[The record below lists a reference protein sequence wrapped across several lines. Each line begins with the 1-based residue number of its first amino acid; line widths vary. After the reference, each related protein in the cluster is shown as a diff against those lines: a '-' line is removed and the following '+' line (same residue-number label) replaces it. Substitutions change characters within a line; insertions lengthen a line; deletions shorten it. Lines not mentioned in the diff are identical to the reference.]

1 MRDNILKALA
11 KLHAQHPRK
20 MVIVV
25 LIITIIMGTFAAQ
38 LEQSMRWT
46 DLLPTKSEKTI
57 QYNKVINEFVTATN
71 IIVVVEGEE
80 EKIKAFTEAVVLKI
94 KLVTDPK
101 DGKLYVKRID
111 YKQDVDFI
119 REHGL
124 MLVKADDLQN
134 MKELYQNPNL
144 VPLLTNI
151 NNSFE
156 KEYVGKEESI
166 STREKEDNT
175 IIILDGISNLISVM
189 QDYSS
194 GKIHSPEEAQK
205 AIDKLLLGEPY
216 LLSYDKQAL
225 IINVIPNFSMTD
237 MSKMISGT
245 DTIQKV
251 IDKVLKDYPEVKAG
265 LTGMIPLGRD
275 EMVYGEQSMG
285 YTSIFAFI
293 AILILLILSFRM
305 WAAPLFALLNLVVG
319 LIWAIGLTTILVK
332 SLNIMTSMVA
342 VILIGLGID
351 FSIHIISIF
360 TESRSIGK
368 PINIAMEET
377 FLKSGKG
384 ILTAGLT
391 TCAAFF
397 ALVISSSR
405 GMREMGIVSSTGL
418 LVILIVTFLFLPSLL
433 VLRERR
439 MEKKLAERRIKS
451 KPVYQD
457 ISFKVFGRGCNWLSD
472 RYKATIICV
481 VLSTIFLLASASRI
495 SFDHNYM
502 NMEPKGLTS
511 ITLQDTILDKFDL
524 SMDYALIVT
533 DSIEESR
540 EMTKKLKNIK
550 TAAMINDISMYLP
563 SYEEQQKRIPH
574 IQEINRANS
583 SAVIANEILD
593 SELNQIISELDRL
606 EMNIMEI
613 QDMAFIGGQD
623 KVDNKCSEI
632 VGNPDNPQSKNIIS
646 EFIDSLENNRLKS
659 IKGLE
664 EFQEYAA
671 PYFKE
676 SVLKMASI
684 ENIIPDD
691 LPASVLD
698 RYANRDRTQFLL
710 TVFPAE
716 NMWTDLNFLQRFTSD
731 LDRVSNKATGMPPV
745 MQELFRVIGND
756 GKNAALLTVF
766 VVFLLLWL
774 DFRRIKYAVIAM
786 IPLVAGFIWMV
797 GLMKLTGMQLTVVNV
812 MGLPMII
819 GIGIDYGVHVVHRWR
834 TEGVNK
840 VNEIFASTG
849 KAILLS
855 TLTTMLAFGSLIFS
869 IYRGFGSL
877 GAAMFIGVGA
887 CFFSTFIF
895 LSGIMG
901 FLERKKQII

>member
-1 MRDNILKALA
+1 MRDKILKALA
-11 KLHAQHPRK
+11 KLHAQHPWK

-25 LIITIIMGTFAAQ
+25 LIITIIMGAFAAQ

-80 EKIKAFTEAVVLKI
+80 EKIKAFAEAIVPQI
-94 KLVTDPK
+94 KLATDPK
-101 DGKLYVKRID
+101 DGKLYAKRVD

-124 MLVKADDLQN
+124 MLVKADNLRN

-156 KEYVGKEESI
+156 KEYIGKEESI

-175 IIILDGISNLISVM
+175 IIILSSISNLISVM
-189 QDYSS
+189 KDYSS

-205 AIDKLLLGEPY
+205 AVDKLLLGEPY

-237 MSKMISGT
+237 MGKMISGT
-245 DTIQKV
+245 DAIQEV
-251 IDKVLKDYPEVKAG
+251 IDQVLKDYPEVKAG

-275 EMVYGEQSMG
+275 EMVYSQQSMG
-285 YTSIFAFI
+285 YTTIIAFI

-305 WAAPLFALLNLVVG
+305 WVAPLFAILNLAVG
-319 LIWAIGLTTILVK
+319 LIWAIGLTAILVK

-360 TESRSIGK
+360 TENRSVGK

-405 GMREMGIVSSTGL
+405 GMKEMGIVSSTGL
-418 LVILIVTFLFLPSLL
+418 LAILIVTFLFLPSLL

-439 MEKKLAERRIKS
+439 LEKKLAEGKIKI
-451 KPVYQD
+451 KPVYKD
-457 ISFKVFGRGCNWLSD
+457 ISFKSFGKGTKCLSQ
-472 RYKATIICV
+472 RYPATLICAVII
-481 VLSTIFLLASASRI
+481 TIFLLISASKI

-511 ITLQDTILDKFDL
+511 ITLQDTILDKFDM
-524 SMDYALIVT
+524 SMDYALLLT
-533 DSIEESR
+533 NSIEESR

-550 TAAMINDISMYLP
+550 SVAIVDDISMYLP
-563 SYEEQQKRIPH
+563 SFEEQKKRIPI
-574 IQEINRANS
+574 IQEINQS
-583 SAVIANEILD
+583 ISTSILKD
-593 SELNQIISELDRL
+593 KFTEAEFDQLLSELERL

-613 QDMAFIGGQD
+613 QDMAYIGGQD
-623 KVDNKCSEI
+623 KVDRKCSEI
-632 VGNPDNPQSKNIIS
+632 VGNPDNPQSKSIIS
-646 EFIDSLENNRLKS
+646 EFINYLENNQQEG

-664 EFQEYAA
+664 EFQKYAA
-671 PYFKE
+671 PYFKK
-676 SVLKMASI
+676 SVLKITSI
-684 ENIIPDD
+684 ENVELDD
-691 LPASVLD
+691 LPPSILD
-698 RYANRDRTQFLL
+698 RYVNRNRTQFL
-710 TVFPAE
+710 TTIFPSG
-716 NMWTDLNFLQRFTSD
+716 NMWQDADYLNRFTND
-731 LDRVSNKATGMPPV
+731 LDRISEKTTGMPPI
-745 MQELFRVIGND
+745 MRELMRVIGND
-756 GKNAALLTVF
+756 GKNAALLTII
-766 VVFLLLWL
+766 VVFLLLWA
-774 DFRRIKYAVIAM
+774 DFGSIKYSIIAM
-786 IPLVAGFIWMV
+786 IPLVVGVVWMV
-797 GLMKLTGMQLTVVNV
+797 GSMKLTSMQLTIVNV

-819 GIGIDYGVHVVHRWR
+819 GIGIDYGVHIVHRWR
-834 TEGVNK
+834 IEGSNK
-840 VNEIFASTG
+840 VNKIFASTG

-855 TLTTMLAFGSLIFS
+855 AITTMLAFGSLIFS
-869 IYRGFGSL
+869 IWRGFGSL
-877 GAAMFIGVGA
+877 GGAMVIGVGA
-887 CFFSTFIF
+887 CFLSTVII

-901 FLERKKQII
+901 FLERKK

>member
-1 MRDNILKALA
+1 MRDKILKALA
-11 KLHAQHPRK
+11 KLHAQHPWK

-25 LIITIIMGTFAAQ
+25 LIITIIMGAFATQ
-38 LEQSMRWT
+38 LKQSMRWS

-80 EKIKAFTEAVVLKI
+80 EKIKAFTEAVVPQI
-94 KLVTDPK
+94 KLATDPK
-101 DGKLYVKRID
+101 DGQLYAKRID

-124 MLVKADDLQN
+124 MLLKADNLKN

-175 IIILDGISNLISVM
+175 IIILDSISNLISVM
-189 QDYSS
+189 KDYSS

-205 AIDKLLLGEPY
+205 AVDKLLLGEPY

-225 IINVIPNFSMTD
+225 IINVIPNFSITD
-237 MSKMISGT
+237 MSKMVSGT

-251 IDKVLKDYPEVKAG
+251 INQVLKDYPEVKAG

-275 EMVYGEQSMG
+275 EIVYGEQSMG
-285 YTSIFAFI
+285 YTSIIAFI

-305 WAAPLFALLNLVVG
+305 WAAPLFALLNLAIG
-319 LIWAIGLTTILVK
+319 LIWAIGLAAILVK

-360 TESRSIGK
+360 TENRSVGK

-391 TCAAFF
+391 TCAAFL

-405 GMREMGIVSSTGL
+405 GMKEMGIVSSTGL
-418 LVILIVTFLFLPSLL
+418 FAILIVTFLFLPSLL

-439 MEKKLAERRIKS
+439 LEKKLAEGKIKT
-451 KPVYQD
+451 KPVSKD
-457 ISFKVFGRGCNWLSD
+457 ISFQSFGTGSRWLSQ
-472 RYKATIICV
+472 RYTATLICA
-481 VLSTIFLLASASRI
+481 VLITIFLLISATKI

-502 NMEPKGLTS
+502 NMEAKGLTS

-524 SMDYALIVT
+524 SMDYALLLT

-540 EMTKKLKNIK
+540 EMTRKLKNIK
-550 TAAMINDISMYLP
+550 SVALVDDVSMYLP
-563 SYEEQQKRIPH
+563 SFEEQQKRIPI
-574 IQEINRANS
+574 IQEINQAIS
-583 SAVIANEILD
+583 STTLRDNLTEDEFNQLLL
-593 SELNQIISELDRL
+593 ELERV

-623 KVDNKCSEI
+623 KVDRKCSEI
-632 VGNPDNPQSKNIIS
+632 VGDPDNPQSKSIIS
-646 EFIDSLENNRLKS
+646 GFINYLENNRLER

-664 EFQEYAA
+664 EFQKYAA
-671 PYFKE
+671 PYFKK
-676 SVLKMASI
+676 SALKISAA
-684 ENIIPDD
+684 ENVELDD
-691 LPASVLD
+691 LPSSILD
-698 RYANRDRTQFLL
+698 RYANRNRTQFLM
-710 TVFPAE
+710 TIFPSGNIWQDA
-716 NMWTDLNFLQRFTSD
+716 DYLNRFTND
-731 LDRVSNKATGMPPV
+731 LDRVSEKATGMAPV
-745 MQELFRVIGND
+745 MRQRIRVIGND
-756 GKNAALLTVF
+756 GKNAALLTIL

-774 DFRRIKYAVIAM
+774 DFRKIKYAILAM
-786 IPLVAGFIWMV
+786 IPLMVGFIWMV
-797 GLMKLTGMQLTVVNV
+797 GSMKLIGMQLTIVNV

-834 TEGVNK
+834 IEETGKVNK
-840 VNEIFASTG
+840 IFASTG

-855 TLTTMLAFGSLIFS
+855 AITTMLAFGSLIFS
-869 IYRGFGSL
+869 IWRGFGSL
-877 GAAMFIGVGA
+877 GGAMFIGVGA
-887 CFFSTFIF
+887 CFLSTVII
-895 LSGIMG
+895 LSGIIG
-901 FLERKKQII
+901 FLERKN

>member
-1 MRDNILKALA
+1 MRDKILKALA
-11 KLHAQHPRK
+11 KLHAQHPWK
-20 MVIVV
+20 MVILV
-25 LIITIIMGTFAAQ
+25 LIITIIMGAFATQ
-38 LEQSMRWT
+38 LKQSMQWT

-80 EKIKAFTEAVVLKI
+80 EKIKAFTEAVVPQI
-94 KLVTDPK
+94 KLATDPK
-101 DGKLYVKRID
+101 DGQLYAKRID

-124 MLVKADDLQN
+124 MLLKADNLKN

-175 IIILDGISNLISVM
+175 IIILDSISNLISVM
-189 QDYSS
+189 KDYSS

-205 AIDKLLLGEPY
+205 AVDKLLLGEPY

-237 MSKMISGT
+237 MGKMISGT
-245 DTIQKV
+245 DAIQEV
-251 IDKVLKDYPEVKAG
+251 INQALKDYPEVKAG

-285 YTSIFAFI
+285 YTTIIAFI

-305 WAAPLFALLNLVVG
+305 WAAPLFALLNLAVG
-319 LIWAIGLTTILVK
+319 LIWAIGLTAILVK
-332 SLNIMTSMVA
+332 SLNIMTSMMV

-360 TESRSIGK
+360 TESRSMGK

-391 TCAAFF
+391 TCAAFL

-405 GMREMGIVSSTGL
+405 GMKEMGIVSSTGL
-418 LVILIVTFLFLPSLL
+418 LAILIVTFLFLPSLL

-439 MEKKLAERRIKS
+439 LEKKLAEGKIKT
-451 KPVYQD
+451 KPAYKD
-457 ISFKVFGRGCNWLSD
+457 ISFQSFGKSCNWLSM
-472 RYKATIICV
+472 RYGATLICAILITII
-481 VLSTIFLLASASRI
+481 LLVSASKI

-524 SMDYALIVT
+524 SMDYALLLT
-533 DSIEESR
+533 DSIEELR
-540 EMTKKLKNIK
+540 EMAKKLKNVK
-550 TAAMINDISMYLP
+550 SVALVDDISMYLP
-563 SYEEQQKRIPH
+563 SFEEQQKRIPV
-574 IQEINRANS
+574 IREINQAIS
-583 SAVIANEILD
+583 STTLKDNLTEAEFNQLLL
-593 SELNQIISELDRL
+593 ELERL

-632 VGNPDNPQSKNIIS
+632 VGDPDNPQLKSIIT
-646 EFIDSLENNRLKS
+646 EFINYLENNRQEG

-664 EFQEYAA
+664 EFQKFEAL
-671 PYFKE
+671 YFKKTA
-676 SVLKMASI
+676 LKMATT
-684 ENIIPDD
+684 ENIKFKD
-691 LPASVLD
+691 LPLSILD
-698 RYANRDRTQFLL
+698 RYTNRNRNQFLM
-710 TVFPAE
+710 TIFPSG
-716 NMWTDLNFLQRFTSD
+716 NMWQDIDYLNRFTDD
-731 LDRVSNKATGMPPV
+731 LDRVSEKVTGMPPI
-745 MQELFRVIGND
+745 MKELISVIGND
-756 GKNAALLTVF
+756 GKNAALLTIL
-766 VVFLLLWL
+766 VVFMLLWL
-774 DFRRIKYAVIAM
+774 DFRKIKYAVIAM
-786 IPLVAGFIWMV
+786 IPLVAGFVWMV

-834 TEGVNK
+834 SEEKGKVNK
-840 VNEIFASTG
+840 IFASTG

-855 TLTTMLAFGSLIFS
+855 ALTTMLAFGSLVFS
-869 IYRGFGSL
+869 IWRGFGSL

-887 CFFSTFIF
+887 CFLSTVII
-895 LSGIMG
+895 LSGIIG
-901 FLERKKQII
+901 LLERKNK

>member
-1 MRDNILKALA
+1 MREKILRTLA
-11 KLHAQHPRK
+11 RLHAQHPWK
-20 MVIVV
+20 MLFLV
-25 LIITIIMGTFAAQ
+25 LAITIILGAFATQ

-46 DLLPTKSEKTI
+46 DLLPIKSEKTI

-71 IIVVVEGEE
+71 IIIVVEGEE
-80 EKIKAFTEAVVLKI
+80 EKIKAFAEAVVPQI
-94 KLVTDPK
+94 KLATDPK
-101 DGKLYVKRID
+101 DGKLYAKRID
-111 YKQDVDFI
+111 YKQDIDFI
-119 REHGL
+119 REHGF
-124 MLVKADDLQN
+124 MLIKADNLQN

-144 VPLLTNI
+144 VPLLTNL

-156 KEYVGKEESI
+156 KEYVGRKESI
-166 STREKEDNT
+166 STREKEDST
-175 IIILDGISNLISVM
+175 IIILDSIANLISVM

-194 GKIHSPEEAQK
+194 GKIHSPEKAQN

-225 IINVIPNFSMTD
+225 IINIIPNFSMTD
-237 MSKMISGT
+237 MDKMVSGT
-245 DTIQKV
+245 DTIQEIV
-251 IDKVLKDYPEVKAG
+251 DKVKKDFPEVKAG

-275 EMVYGEQSMG
+275 EMVYGQQSMG

-319 LIWAIGLTTILVK
+319 LIWAIGLTAILVK

-360 TESRSIGK
+360 TENRSTGK
-368 PINIAMEET
+368 SIDKSTEET

-405 GMREMGIVSSTGL
+405 GMKEMGIVSSTGL
-418 LVILIVTFLFLPSLL
+418 LAILIVTFLLLPSLL

-439 MEKKLAERRIKS
+439 IEKKLAEGKIKT
-451 KPVYQD
+451 KPIYKD
-457 ISFKVFGRGCNWLSD
+457 ISFKSFGKGCSWLSG
-472 RYKATIICV
+472 RYTATLICAILV
-481 VLSTIFLLASASRI
+481 TIFLLISALKI

-511 ITLQDTILDKFDL
+511 ITLQDTILDKFDF
-524 SMDYALIVT
+524 SMDYALLLT

-540 EMTKKLKNIK
+540 EMAKKLKNVK
-550 TAAMINDISMYLP
+550 SVALVDDISIYLP
-563 SYEEQQKRIPH
+563 SFEEQQKRIPV
-574 IQEINRANS
+574 IREINQAIS
-583 SAVIANEILD
+583 SATLKDDLTETEFNQLVL
-593 SELNQIISELDRL
+593 ELERL
-606 EMNIMEI
+606 KMNIMEI

-623 KVDNKCSEI
+623 KVDRKCSEI

-664 EFQEYAA
+664 EFQKYAA
-671 PYFKE
+671 PCFKKSALE
-676 SVLKMASI
+676 MSTL
-684 ENIIPDD
+684 ENIKFED
-691 LPASVLD
+691 LPLSILD
-698 RYANRDRTQFLL
+698 RYTNRNRTQFLM
-710 TVFPAE
+710 TIFPSG
-716 NMWTDLNFLQRFTSD
+716 NMWQDADYLNRFTND
-731 LDRVSNKATGMPPV
+731 LDRVSKKATGMPPV
-745 MQELFRVIGND
+745 MKELIRIIGID
-756 GKNAALLTVF
+756 GRNAALLTIL
-766 VVFLLLWL
+766 VVFMLLWL
-774 DFRRIKYAVIAM
+774 DFRKIKYAVIAM
-786 IPLVAGFIWMV
+786 IPLVAGFIWMI
-797 GLMKLTGMQLTVVNV
+797 GLMKLTGMQITIVNV

-834 TEGVNK
+834 IEKTGKVNK
-840 VNEIFASTG
+840 IFASTG

-855 TLTTMLAFGSLIFS
+855 ALTTMLAFGSLIFS
-869 IYRGFGSL
+869 IWRGFGNL
-877 GAAMFIGVGA
+877 GATMFIGVGV
-887 CFFSTFIF
+887 CFLSTVII
-895 LSGIMG
+895 LSGIIG
-901 FLERKKQII
+901 FLERKD

>member
-1 MRDNILKALA
+1 MREKILRALA
-11 KLHAQHPRK
+11 KLHAQHPWK
-20 MVIVV
+20 MLLLV
-25 LIITIIMGTFAAQ
+25 LVITIILGAFATQ
-38 LEQSMRWT
+38 LEQSMRWS
-46 DLLPTKSEKTI
+46 DLLPSKSEKTI

-80 EKIKAFTEAVVLKI
+80 EKIKAFTETVVPQI
-94 KLVTDPK
+94 KLATDAK
-101 DGKLYVKRID
+101 DGKLYAKRID
-111 YKQDVDFI
+111 YKQDIDFI

-124 MLVKADDLQN
+124 MLIKADNLQN

-144 VPLLTNI
+144 VPLLTNL

-156 KEYVGKEESI
+156 KEYVGREESI

-175 IIILDGISNLISVM
+175 IIILDSIANLISVM

-205 AIDKLLLGEPY
+205 AVDKLILGEPY

-237 MSKMISGT
+237 MDKMISGT
-245 DTIQKV
+245 DTIQEIV
-251 IDKVLKDYPEVKAG
+251 DKVKKDFPEVKAG

-275 EMVYGEQSMG
+275 EMVYGQQSMG
-285 YTSIFAFI
+285 YTSIIAFI

-305 WAAPLFALLNLVVG
+305 WAAPLFAILNLAVG
-319 LIWAIGLTTILVK
+319 LIWAIGLAAILVK
-332 SLNIMTSMVA
+332 SLNIMTSMVT

-360 TESRSIGK
+360 TENRSIGK
-368 PINIAMEET
+368 PINKSLEDT

-384 ILTAGLT
+384 ILTGGLT
-391 TCAAFF
+391 TSAAFF

-405 GMREMGIVSSTGL
+405 GMKEVGIVSSVGL
-418 LVILIVTFLFLPSLL
+418 LAILIVTFLFLPSLL

-439 MEKKLAERRIKS
+439 LEKKLAEGKIKS
-451 KPVYQD
+451 KPVYKD
-457 ISFKVFGRGCNWLSD
+457 ISLRVFGKGCSWLSGN
-472 RYKATIICV
+472 YTVTIICV
-481 VLSTIFLLASASRI
+481 VFITIFLLVSAFRI

-524 SMDYALIVT
+524 SMDYALILA
-533 DSIEESR
+533 DSVEESR
-540 EMTKKLKNIK
+540 EMTKALKNIK
-550 TAAMINDISMYLP
+550 SAAIIDDISMYFP
-563 SYEEQQKRIPH
+563 SLEEQQKRIPH
-574 IQEINRANS
+574 IQEINRSIS
-583 SAVIANEILD
+583 SAVIANDILD
-593 SELNQIISELDRL
+593 TELNQVISELDRL

-613 QDMAFIGGQD
+613 QDMAYMGGQD
-623 KVDNKCSEI
+623 KVDRKCSEI
-632 VGNPDNPQSKNIIS
+632 VGNPEDPQSLSIIAQ
-646 EFIDSLENNRLKS
+646 FIDSLENNRQSGL
-659 IKGLE
+659 KGLK
-664 EFQEYAA
+664 EFQKYAA

-676 SVLKMASI
+676 SVLKMASTK
-684 ENIIPDD
+684 NIALDD

-716 NMWTDLNFLQRFTSD
+716 NIWTDVNFLHRFTSD

-745 MQELFRVIGND
+745 MQELIRVIGND

-774 DFRRIKYAVIAM
+774 DFRIFKYAIVAM
-786 IPLVAGFIWMV
+786 IPLVAGVIWMI
-797 GLMKLTGMQLTVVNV
+797 GLMHLVSMQLTVVNV

-819 GIGIDYGVHVVHRWR
+819 GIGIDYGVHIVHRWR
-834 TEGVNK
+834 FEGSKK
-840 VNEIFASTG
+840 VNQIFASTG
-849 KAILLS
+849 KAIFLTS
-855 TLTTMLAFGSLIFS
+855 ITTMLAFGSLIFS
-869 IYRGFGSL
+869 IWRGFGSL
-877 GAAMFIGVGA
+877 GGAMFIGVGA
-887 CFFSTFIF
+887 CFLSTVII
-895 LSGIMG
+895 LPGIIG
-901 FLERKKQII
+901 FLERK

>member
-1 MRDNILKALA
+1 MRDKILKALA
-11 KLHAQHPRK
+11 KLHAQHPWK
-20 MVIVV
+20 MVIMI
-25 LIITIIMGTFAAQ
+25 LIITIIMGAFATQ

-80 EKIKAFTEAVVLKI
+80 EKIKAFTEAVVPQI
-94 KLVTDPK
+94 KLATDPK
-101 DGKLYVKRID
+101 DGELYTKRID

-156 KEYVGKEESI
+156 KEYIGKEESI

-175 IIILDGISNLISVM
+175 IIILDSISNLISVM
-189 QDYSS
+189 KDYAS
-194 GKIHSPEEAQK
+194 GKTNSPEEAQR
-205 AIDKLLLGEPY
+205 AVDKLLLGEPY
-216 LLSYDKQAL
+216 MLSYDKQAL
-225 IINVIPNFSMTD
+225 IINVIPNFSITD
-237 MSKMISGT
+237 MDKMVSGT
-245 DTIQKV
+245 DTIQEIV
-251 IDKVLKDYPEVKAG
+251 DKVKKDFPEVKAG

-275 EMVYGEQSMG
+275 EMVYSQQSMG
-285 YTSIFAFI
+285 YTTIIAFI

-319 LIWAIGLTTILVK
+319 LIWAIGLTAILVK

-360 TESRSIGK
+360 TENRSVGK
-368 PINIAMEET
+368 SINIAMEET

-405 GMREMGIVSSTGL
+405 GMKEMGIVSSTGL
-418 LVILIVTFLFLPSLL
+418 LAILIVTFLFLPSLL

-439 MEKKLAERRIKS
+439 REKKLTEGKIKT
-451 KPVYQD
+451 KPAYKD
-457 ISFKVFGRGCNWLSD
+457 ISFQSFGKGCNWLSK
-472 RYKATIICV
+472 RYSATLICAI
-481 VLSTIFLLASASRI
+481 LITIFLLIYASKI

-524 SMDYALIVT
+524 SMDYALILI
-533 DSIEESR
+533 DSVEESR
-540 EMTKKLKNIK
+540 EMVDKVKNIK
-550 TAAMINDISMYLP
+550 SVALVDDISIYLP
-563 SYEEQQKRIPH
+563 SFEEQQKRIPI
-574 IQEINRANS
+574 IQEINQAIS
-583 SAVIANEILD
+583 SATLKDNLTEAEFDQLLL
-593 SELNQIISELDRL
+593 ELERL

-613 QDMAFIGGQD
+613 QDMAYIGGQD
-623 KVDNKCSEI
+623 KVDRKCSEI
-632 VGNPDNPQSKNIIS
+632 VGDPDNPQSKNIIN
-646 EFIDSLENNRLKS
+646 EFINHLENNRQEGR
-659 IKGLE
+659 KGLE
-664 EFQEYAA
+664 EFQKYAA
-671 PYFKE
+671 PCFKKTA
-676 SVLKMASI
+676 LKMAAA
-684 ENIIPDD
+684 ENIKFED
-691 LPASVLD
+691 LPLSILD
-698 RYANRDRTQFLL
+698 RYANRNRTQFLM
-710 TVFPAE
+710 TIFPSG
-716 NMWTDLNFLQRFTSD
+716 NMWQDTDFLNRFTND
-731 LDRVSNKATGMPPV
+731 LDRVSEKATGMPPV
-745 MQELFRVIGND
+745 MKELIRVMGSD
-756 GKNAALLTVF
+756 GRNAALLTII

-774 DFRRIKYAVIAM
+774 DFGSIKYTIIAM
-786 IPLVAGFIWMV
+786 MPLVAGFVWMV
-797 GLMKLTGMQLTVVNV
+797 GLMKLTGMQLTIVNV

-834 TEGVNK
+834 IEGSNK
-840 VNEIFASTG
+840 VNKIFASTG

-855 TLTTMLAFGSLIFS
+855 AITTMLAFGSLIFS
-869 IYRGFGSL
+869 IWRGFGSL
-877 GAAMFIGVGA
+877 GGAMFIGVGA
-887 CFFSTFIF
+887 CFLSTVII
-895 LSGIMG
+895 LPGIIG
-901 FLERKKQII
+901 FTERKK

>member
-1 MRDNILKALA
+1 MREKILRALA
-11 KLHAQHPRK
+11 KLHAQHPWK
-20 MVIVV
+20 MLLLV
-25 LIITIIMGTFAAQ
+25 LVITIILGAFATQ
-38 LEQSMRWT
+38 LEQSMRWS
-46 DLLPTKSEKTI
+46 DLLPSKSEKTI

-80 EKIKAFTEAVVLKI
+80 EKIKAFTETVVPQI
-94 KLVTDPK
+94 KLATDAK
-101 DGKLYVKRID
+101 DGKLYAKRID
-111 YKQDVDFI
+111 YKQDIDFI

-124 MLVKADDLQN
+124 MLIKADNLQN

-144 VPLLTNI
+144 VPLLTNL

-156 KEYVGKEESI
+156 KEYVGREESI

-175 IIILDGISNLISVM
+175 IIILDSIANLISVM

-205 AIDKLLLGEPY
+205 AVDKLILGEPY

-237 MSKMISGT
+237 MDKMISGT
-245 DTIQKV
+245 DTIQEIV
-251 IDKVLKDYPEVKAG
+251 DKVKKDFPEVKAG

-275 EMVYGEQSMG
+275 EMVYGQQSMG
-285 YTSIFAFI
+285 YTSIIAFI

-305 WAAPLFALLNLVVG
+305 WAAPLFAILNLAVG
-319 LIWAIGLTTILVK
+319 LIWAIGLAAILVK
-332 SLNIMTSMVA
+332 SLNIMTSMVT

-360 TESRSIGK
+360 TENRSIGK
-368 PINIAMEET
+368 PINKSLEDT

-384 ILTAGLT
+384 ILTGGLT
-391 TCAAFF
+391 TSAAFF

-405 GMREMGIVSSTGL
+405 GMKEVGIVSSVGL
-418 LVILIVTFLFLPSLL
+418 LAILIVTFLFLPSLL

-439 MEKKLAERRIKS
+439 LEKKLAEGKIKS
-451 KPVYQD
+451 KPVYKD
-457 ISFKVFGRGCNWLSD
+457 ISLRVFGKGCSWLSGN
-472 RYKATIICV
+472 YTVTIICV
-481 VLSTIFLLASASRI
+481 VFITIFLLVSAFRI

-524 SMDYALIVT
+524 SMDYALILA
-533 DSIEESR
+533 DSVEESR
-540 EMTKKLKNIK
+540 EMTKALKNIK
-550 TAAMINDISMYLP
+550 SAAIIDDISMYFP
-563 SYEEQQKRIPH
+563 SLEGQQKRIPH
-574 IQEINRANS
+574 IQEINRSIS
-583 SAVIANEILD
+583 SAVIANDILD
-593 SELNQIISELDRL
+593 TELNQVISELDRL

-613 QDMAFIGGQD
+613 QDMAYMGGQD
-623 KVDNKCSEI
+623 KVDRKCSEI
-632 VGNPDNPQSKNIIS
+632 VGNPEDPQSLSIIAQ
-646 EFIDSLENNRLKS
+646 FIDSLENNRQSGL
-659 IKGLE
+659 KGLK
-664 EFQEYAA
+664 EFQKYAA

-676 SVLKMASI
+676 SVLKMAST
-684 ENIIPDD
+684 ENIALDD

-716 NMWTDLNFLQRFTSD
+716 NIWTDVNFLHRFTSD

-745 MQELFRVIGND
+745 MQELIRVIGND

-774 DFRRIKYAVIAM
+774 DFRIFKYAIVAM
-786 IPLVAGFIWMV
+786 IPLVAGVIWMI
-797 GLMKLTGMQLTVVNV
+797 GLMHLVSMQLTVVNV

-819 GIGIDYGVHVVHRWR
+819 GIGIDYGVHIVHRWR
-834 TEGVNK
+834 FEGSKK
-840 VNEIFASTG
+840 VNQIFASTG
-849 KAILLS
+849 KAIFLTS
-855 TLTTMLAFGSLIFS
+855 ITTMLAFGSLIFS
-869 IYRGFGSL
+869 IWRGFGSL
-877 GAAMFIGVGA
+877 GGAMFIGVGA
-887 CFFSTFIF
+887 CFLSTVII
-895 LSGIMG
+895 LPGIIG
-901 FLERKKQII
+901 FLERK

>member
-11 KLHAQHPRK
+11 KLHALHPWK

-25 LIITIIMGTFAAQ
+25 VIITIIMGALATQ

-71 IIVVVEGEE
+71 IIIVVEGKE
-80 EKIKAFTEAVVLKI
+80 EKIKAFAEAIVPQI
-94 KLVTDPK
+94 KLATDPK

-124 MLVKADDLQN
+124 MLVKADNLQN

-144 VPLLTNI
+144 VPLLTNL

-156 KEYVGKEESI
+156 KEYVGREESI

-175 IIILDGISNLISVM
+175 IIILDSISHLISVM

-205 AIDKLLLGEPY
+205 AVDKLILGEPY

-225 IINVIPNFSMTD
+225 ILNVIPNFNMTD
-237 MSKMISGT
+237 MDKMISGT
-245 DTIQKV
+245 DTIQEIV
-251 IDKVLKDYPEVKAG
+251 DKVKKDFPEVKAG

-285 YTSIFAFI
+285 YTSIIAFI

-305 WAAPLFALLNLVVG
+305 WISPLFAILNLAVG
-319 LIWAIGLTTILVK
+319 LIWAIGLTAILVK
-332 SLNIMTSMVA
+332 SLNIMTSMVT

-360 TESRSIGK
+360 TESRSLGK
-368 PINIAMEET
+368 PINQSIEDT

-384 ILTAGLT
+384 ILTGGLT
-391 TCAAFF
+391 TCAAFL
-397 ALVISSSR
+397 ALIISSSR
-405 GMREMGIVSSTGL
+405 GMKEVGIVSSVGL
-418 LVILIVTFLFLPSLL
+418 LSILIVTFLFLPSLL
-433 VLRERR
+433 ALRERR
-439 MEKKLAERRIKS
+439 LEKKLVEGKIKT
-451 KPVYQD
+451 KPIYKD
-457 ISFKVFGRGCNWLSD
+457 ISFRVFGKGCSWLSR
-472 RYKATIICV
+472 RYRVTIICA
-481 VLSTIFLLASASRI
+481 VLITIFLLVSASQI
-495 SFDHNYM
+495 SFDYNYM

-533 DSIEESR
+533 DSVEESR

-550 TAAMINDISMYLP
+550 SAAMINDISMYLP

-574 IQEINRANS
+574 IQEINRAIS
-583 SAVIANEILD
+583 SAVIENDILN
-593 SELNQIISELDRL
+593 SELNQIISELNRL

-613 QDMAFIGGQD
+613 QDMAYMGGQD
-623 KVDNKCSEI
+623 KVDRKCSEI
-632 VGNPDNPQSKNIIS
+632 VGNPDDPQPFSVITH
-646 EFIDSLENNRLKS
+646 FVDSLENNRQSGL
-659 IKGLE
+659 KGLK
-664 EFQEYAA
+664 EFQKYSA

-676 SVLKMASI
+676 SALKMASV
-684 ENIIPDD
+684 ENITLKD
-691 LPASVLD
+691 LPASILD

-710 TVFPAE
+710 TVFPVE
-716 NMWTDLNFLQRFTSD
+716 NMWTDMNFLQRFTND

-774 DFRRIKYAVIAM
+774 DFRSFKYAIIAM
-786 IPLVAGFIWMV
+786 MPLVAGVIWMV
-797 GLMKLTGMQLTVVNV
+797 GLMHLVGMQLTVVNV
-812 MGLPMII
+812 MALPMIL
-819 GIGIDYGVHVVHRWR
+819 GIGIDDGVHIVHRWR
-834 TEGVNK
+834 IEGSKK
-840 VNEIFASTG
+840 VKQIFASTG
-849 KAILLS
+849 KAIFLTS
-855 TLTTMLAFGSLIFS
+855 ITTMLAFGSLVFS
-869 IYRGFGSL
+869 IWRGFGSL
-877 GAAMFIGVGA
+877 GGAMFIGVGA
-887 CFFSTFIF
+887 CFISTVII
-895 LSGIMG
+895 LSGIIG
-901 FLERKKQII
+901 LLERKDK

>member
-1 MRDNILKALA
+1 MRDKILKALA
-11 KLHAQHPRK
+11 KLHALHPWK
-20 MVIVV
+20 MVIMVV
-25 LIITIIMGTFAAQ
+25 IITIIMGTFATQ

-46 DLLPTKSEKTI
+46 DLLPAKSEKTI
-57 QYNKVINEFVTATN
+57 QYNKVINEFITATN
-71 IIVVVEGEE
+71 IIIVVEGEE
-80 EKIKAFTEAVVLKI
+80 EKIKAFAETVVPQI
-94 KLVTDPK
+94 KLATDPK
-101 DGKLYVKRID
+101 DGKLYAKRID

-144 VPLLTNI
+144 VSLLINI

-156 KEYVGKEESI
+156 KEYIGQEESI
-166 STREKEDNT
+166 STRTKEDNT
-175 IIILDGISNLISVM
+175 IIILDGISNMILVM
-189 QDYSS
+189 NNFAS
-194 GKIHSPEEAQK
+194 GKTNSPEDAQK
-205 AIDKLLLGEPY
+205 AVDKLLLGEPY

-225 IINVIPNFSMTD
+225 ILNVIPNFNMTD
-237 MSKMISGT
+237 MGKMISGT
-245 DTIQKV
+245 DAIQKV
-251 IDKVLKDYPEVKAG
+251 IDKVVKDFPEVKAG

-285 YTSIFAFI
+285 YTSIIAFI

-305 WAAPLFALLNLVVG
+305 WAAPLFAILNLAVG
-319 LIWAIGLTTILVK
+319 LIWAIGLAAILVK
-332 SLNIMTSMVA
+332 SLNIMTSMVT

-360 TESRSIGK
+360 TESRSLGK
-368 PINIAMEET
+368 PINKSIEDT

-384 ILTAGLT
+384 ILTGGLT

-397 ALVISSSR
+397 TLIISSSR
-405 GMREMGIVSSTGL
+405 GMKEVGIVSSVGL
-418 LVILIVTFLFLPSLL
+418 FSILIVTFLFLPSLL

-439 MEKKLAERRIKS
+439 LEKKLAEGKIKS

-457 ISFKVFGRGCNWLSD
+457 ISFRAFGKGCSWLSG
-472 RYKATIICV
+472 RYTATLICV
-481 VLSTIFLLASASRI
+481 ILITIFLLVSASQI

-524 SMDYALIVT
+524 SMDYALILT
-533 DSIEESR
+533 DSVEESR
-540 EMTKKLKNIK
+540 EMTKVLKNIK
-550 TAAMINDISMYLP
+550 SAAIIDDISMYLP
-563 SYEEQQKRIPH
+563 SLEEQQKRIPY
-574 IQEINRANS
+574 IQEINRAIS
-583 SAVIANEILD
+583 SAVIANDILD
-593 SELNQIISELDRL
+593 SELNQVISELDRL

-613 QDMAFIGGQD
+613 QDMAYIGGQD
-623 KVDNKCSEI
+623 KVDRKCSEI
-632 VGNPDNPQSKNIIS
+632 VGNPDNPRSFSIIAQL
-646 EFIDSLENNRLKS
+646 IDFLKNNRQNGL
-659 IKGLE
+659 KGLE
-664 EFQEYAA
+664 KFQKYAA
-671 PYFKE
+671 TYFKE
-676 SVLKMASI
+676 SVLKMAST
-684 ENIIPDD
+684 ENIALDD

-716 NMWTDLNFLQRFTSD
+716 NMWTDINFLQRFTSD
-731 LDRVSNKATGMPPV
+731 LDRVSKKATGMPPV
-745 MQELFRVIGND
+745 MQELIRVVGND

-774 DFRRIKYAVIAM
+774 DFRSFKYAIIAM
-786 IPLVAGFIWMV
+786 MPLVAGVIWMV
-797 GLMKLTGMQLTVVNV
+797 GLMHLIGMQLTVVNV

-834 TEGVNK
+834 SEEKGKVNK
-840 VNEIFASTG
+840 IFASTG

-855 TLTTMLAFGSLIFS
+855 ALTTMLAFGSLIFS
-869 IYRGFGSL
+869 IWRGFGSL

-887 CFFSTFIF
+887 CFLSTVII
-895 LSGIMG
+895 LSGIIG
-901 FLERKKQII
+901 FLERKN